1 MDEQGEGPAEQ
12 EGTHLTPTEMP
23 TAASARPRCRLATR
37 RPAANARCSAALRA
51 ASPPAAVDVTLCRA
65 CAMPVEGEAADATA
79 RAEAGTRGE
88 VVEVAATVAEWA

>member
-12 EGTHLTPTEMP
+12 EGTQDADGDAHCGVC
-23 TAASARPRCRLATR
+23 A
-37 RPAANARCSAALRA
+37 AAL
-51 ASPPAAVDVTLCRA
+51 PAGHATACCECEVQCCPACGVTAGGGDVTLCRA